1 MVPGFAV
8 ARDGMDLKFLEFEQ
22 PIAELEAR
30 IEALKFVGEDS
41 EVNINEEIARLKNKS
56 ESLTRSIFS
65 NLTAWQIAQLARHP
79 QRPYTLDYIE
89 KAFKDFQELHGDRM
103 YADDHSLVGGLAR
116 LDDEPVVIIG
126 HQKGRDTKER
136 VWRNYGMAR
145 PEGYRKGLRL
155 MHLAEKFGLPLITLI
170 DTPGAYPGVGAEERG
185 QSEAIARNLFT
196 MSSLRV
202 PIIAVVI
209 GEGGSGGALAIGVGD
224 RVLMLQYSIYSVIS
238 PEGCASILWKSA
250 DKAELA
256 AEAMGITAE
265 RLAKLKL
272 VDDVIPE
279 PLGGAHRDPQVMA
292 DSLKHSLAQTLAVLQ
307 AVPIET
313 LLIQRRKRLAGY
325 GVFKEG

>member
-1 MVPGFAV
+1 
-8 ARDGMDLKFLEFEQ
+8 MDLKFLEFEQ

-30 IEALKFVGEDS
+30 IDALKFVGEDS
-41 EVNINEEIARLKNKS
+41 ELNISEEISRLRNKS

-79 QRPYTLDYIE
+79 QRPYTLDYID
-89 KAFKDFQELHGDRM
+89 KCFTDFQELHGDRM

-116 LDDEPVVIIG
+116 LENEPVVVIG

-145 PEGYRKGLRL
+145 PEGYRKVLRL
-155 MHLAEKFGLPLITLI
+155 MNLAEKFGLPLITLI
-170 DTPGAYPGVGAEERG
+170 DTPGAYPGIGAEERG
-185 QSEAIARNLFT
+185 QSEAIARNLFV
-196 MSSLRV
+196 MSSLKV
-202 PIIAVVI
+202 PIVSVVI
-209 GEGGSGGALAIGVGD
+209 GEGGSGGALAIGVAD

-238 PEGCASILWKSA
+238 PEGCASILYKSA
-250 DKAELA
+250 DKAEVA

-265 RLAKLKL
+265 RLQRLKL

-279 PLGGAHRDPQVMA
+279 PLGGAHRDPQAIA
-292 DSLKHSLAQTLAVLQ
+292 DALKQSLIQTLGVLQ
-307 AVPIET
+307 AIPPDT
-313 LLIQRRKRLAGY
+313 LLVQRRKRLAGY